1 MDRPRRRLSRTR
13 GSGAEVTTSIPPR
26 PPTPRLAAANEGRR
40 ARLRG
45 GDAGDVVIQLT
56 REQFNARL
64 ANGHQIELFDE
75 GKGCRIVGRDEEA
88 ELEWF
93 EDYWQ

>member
-1 MDRPRRRLSRTR
+1 MELRRESIRLNSVVGGDGDYRRHTLL
-13 GSGAEVTTSIPPR
+13 A
-26 PPTPRLAAANEGRR
+26 LAAANEGRR

>member
-1 MDRPRRRLSRTR
+1 M
-13 GSGAEVTTSIPPR
+13 
-26 PPTPRLAAANEGRR
+26 
-40 ARLRG
+40 
-45 GDAGDVVIQLT
+45 IQLT

-93 EDYWQ
+93 KEYWQ